1 MSAILK
7 FIREN
12 HILALIEQAI
22 VKKKSRLSLNA
33 FEITE
38 IPNLLYN
45 CMDVEN
51 LYLHRNKITVIPVQI
66 TDLLNL
72 TTLTLD
78 YNNLSTLPPELGN
91 LKNLVN
97 LNISY
102 NPLNVLI
109 PEIGELENLEAFWCN
124 RIGLREIPKE
134 IGKLSK
140 LDTFGARGN
149 ELTTIPEEMTKLAK
163 LRWLTLEN
171 NQIETLPDGL
181 DKMEALVHCNL
192 RNNNLREFPMS
203 ILKCSDLMFLQINNN
218 QISSLP
224 EDFDTSFLTG
234 LEMID
239 LRLNPI
245 CELSHPEH
253 PLVRYAEELPSSEAL
268 QELSSQASSS
278 RGHAQMAVNATQL
291 RLPPPR
297 HPPDPNVVGDD
308 SLQLVVNGT
317 QIRPQRHTP
326 DPLLVEMDLDASSI
340 ESSEDWE
347 NSVNSSELDVQY
359 QSDEDR
365 ADNEAI
371 GMVLPEL
378 SRYASTAS

>member
-12 HILALIEQAI
+12 HILALIEQALS
-22 VKKKSRLSLNA
+22 KKKTRLSLND
-33 FEITE
+33 FEIIE
-38 IPNLLYN
+38 IPSLLYT
-45 CMDVEN
+45 CAEIEH
-51 LYLHRNKITVIPVQI
+51 LYLHKNKINTVPIEIMQLV
-66 TDLLNL
+66 NL

-78 YNNLSTLPPELGN
+78 YNNISSLPSEIGN

-124 RIGLREIPKE
+124 RIGLRELPKE
-134 IGKLSK
+134 IGKLEK

-149 ELTTIPEEMTKLAK
+149 ELTTIPDEMTELSK

-171 NQIETLPDGL
+171 NHIVTLPSTM
-181 DKMEALVHCNL
+181 DKMESLVHCNL
-192 RNNNLREFPMS
+192 RNNKIKEFPSS
-203 ILKCSDLMFLQINNN
+203 ILKCAELMFLQLNNN
-218 QISSLP
+218 QISTLP
-224 EDFDTSFLTG
+224 ADFDTSFLSV

-239 LRLNPI
+239 LRMNPI
-245 CELSHPEH
+245 CDSAHVEH
-253 PLVRYAEELPSSEAL
+253 PLVRYTEELPTTDSHLVDISSV
-268 QELSSQASSS
+268 ASSS
-278 RGHAQMAVNATQL
+278 NRATGAQALAVNATAL
-291 RLPPPR
+291 RLPAVPVGR
-297 HPPDPNVVGDD
+297 HPDPMVF
-308 SLQLVVNGT
+308 
-317 QIRPQRHTP
+317 
-326 DPLLVEMDLDASSI
+326 EMDLDASSV

-359 QSDEDR
+359 QSDEER
-365 ADNEAI
+365 ADNEIAQFFQAV

-378 SRYASTAS
+378 SRYASTAT

>member
-1 MSAILK
+1 MSVILK

-33 FEITE
+33 FEIIE
-38 IPNLLYN
+38 IPDLLYT
-45 CMDVEN
+45 CSDVEH
-51 LYLHRNKITVIPVQI
+51 LYLHRNKITVVPQEI
-66 TDLLNL
+66 TQLLNL

-78 YNNLSTLPPELGN
+78 YNNITHLPPEIGH

-102 NPLNVLI
+102 NPLKVLI

-134 IGKLSK
+134 IGKLEK

-149 ELTTIPEEMTKLAK
+149 ELVALPEEITKLTR
-163 LRWLTLEN
+163 LRWLTLEDN
-171 NQIETLPDGL
+171 YIETIPDNM
-181 DKMEALVHCNL
+181 DNMEALVHCNL
-192 RNNNLREFPMS
+192 RNNRVKEFPLS
-203 ILKCSDLMFLQINNN
+203 ILKCPDLMFLQLNNN
-218 QISSLP
+218 QISYLP
-224 EDFDTSFLTG
+224 PDFDTCYLSV

-245 CELSHPEH
+245 CELTHPEH
-253 PLVRYAEELPSSEAL
+253 PQVRYADEHPIPDPNLQDLSLQPS
-268 QELSSQASSS
+268 SSS
-278 RGHAQMAVNATQL
+278 RHGAQALAINATAL
-291 RLPPPR
+291 RLPAVPPNR
-297 HPPDPNVVGDD
+297 HAEPMVIAE
-308 SLQLVVNGT
+308 L
-317 QIRPQRHTP
+317 
-326 DPLLVEMDLDASSI
+326 DLDGSSV

-359 QSDEDR
+359 QSDEER
-365 ADNEAI
+365 AENEAV

>member
-22 VKKKSRLSLNA
+22 VKKKSRLSLNG
-33 FEITE
+33 FEIIE
-38 IPNLLYN
+38 IPTLLYT
-45 CMDVEN
+45 CSDVEH
-51 LYLHRNKITVIPVQI
+51 LYLHRNKIKVIPVDI
-66 TDLLNL
+66 TQLVNL

-78 YNNLSTLPPELGN
+78 YNNISCLPPEISN

-124 RIGLREIPKE
+124 KIGLREIPKE
-134 IGKLSK
+134 IGKLEK

-149 ELTTIPEEMTKLAK
+149 ELKTIPDEMTKLSK

-171 NQIETLPDGL
+171 NCIETLPDSM

-192 RNNNLREFPMS
+192 RNNQIRDFPS
-203 ILKCSDLMFLQINNN
+203 SVLKCPDLMFLQLNNN
-218 QISSLP
+218 QIALLP
-224 EDFDTSFLTG
+224 EPFDTSFLSV

-253 PLVRYAEELPSSEAL
+253 PLVRYAEELPIPDPAMID
-268 QELSSQASSS
+268 LSHQPSSSS
-278 RGHAQMAVNATQL
+278 RGHVGQGLAINATAL
-291 RLPPPR
+291 RLPAVPQAR
-297 HPPDPNVVGDD
+297 HPEP
-308 SLQLVVNGT
+308 LV
-317 QIRPQRHTP
+317 
-326 DPLLVEMDLDASSI
+326 LEMDLDASSVG
-340 ESSEDWE
+340 SSEDWE

-359 QSDEDR
+359 QSDEER
-365 ADNEAI
+365 AENEIAQFFQAV

>member
-38 IPNLLYN
+38 IPSLLYT
-45 CMDVEN
+45 CLDIEH
-51 LYLHRNKITVIPVQI
+51 LYLHRNKIITVPVQI
-66 TDLLNL
+66 TQLLNL

-78 YNNLSTLPPELGN
+78 YNNISSLPSEIGN

-102 NPLNVLI
+102 NPLKVLI
-109 PEIGELENLEAFWCN
+109 PEIGDLDNLEAFWCN
-124 RIGLREIPKE
+124 RIELREIPKE

-149 ELTTIPEEMTKLAK
+149 HLKTIPVEMTRLSK

-171 NQIETLPDGL
+171 NEIETLPDTMDG
-181 DKMEALVHCNL
+181 MEALVHCNL
-192 RNNNLREFPMS
+192 RNNRLRDLPPSF
-203 ILKCSDLMFLQINNN
+203 LKCSELMFLQLNNN

-224 EDFDTSFLTG
+224 EDFDTSFLAI

-239 LRLNPI
+239 LRFNPI
-245 CELSHPEH
+245 CDLPHPEH
-253 PLVRYAEELPSSEAL
+253 PLVRYTEALPSAEAPLSESL
-268 QELSSQASSS
+268 PASSG
-278 RGHAQMAVNATQL
+278 RPHAHAAALAVNATAL
-291 RLPPPR
+291 RLPAAPA
-297 HPPDPNVVGDD
+297 
-308 SLQLVVNGT
+308 
-317 QIRPQRHTP
+317 QRH
-326 DPLLVEMDLDASSI
+326 DPLLIEMELDASSI
-340 ESSEDWE
+340 ESSSDWE
-347 NSVNSSELDVQY
+347 NSVDSSELDVQY
-359 QSDEDR
+359 QSDEER
-365 ADNEAI
+365 ADNDAV

>member
-33 FEITE
+33 FEIIE
-38 IPNLLYN
+38 IPELLYT
-45 CMDVEN
+45 CADVEH
-51 LYLHRNKITVIPVQI
+51 LYLHRNKITVVPVEI
-66 TDLLNL
+66 TQLVNL

-78 YNNLSTLPPELGN
+78 YNNISFLPPEIGH

-102 NPLNVLI
+102 NPLHVLL

-124 RIGLREIPKE
+124 KIGLREIPKE
-134 IGKLSK
+134 IGKLEK

-149 ELTTIPEEMTKLAK
+149 ELKTIPEEMTKLNR

-171 NQIETLPDGL
+171 NYIETLPSTMDS
-181 DKMEALVHCNL
+181 MEALVHCNL
-192 RNNNLREFPMS
+192 RNNRVKEFPVS
-203 ILKCSDLMFLQINNN
+203 ILKCPDLMFLQLNNN
-218 QISSLP
+218 QISSIPEKFDMTYLP
-224 EDFDTSFLTG
+224 V

-239 LRLNPI
+239 LRMNPI
-245 CELSHPEH
+245 CELAHPDH
-253 PLVRYAEELPSSEAL
+253 PLVRYAEELPSAEGTL
-268 QELSSQASSS
+268 VDLSSQPSSSS
-278 RGHAQMAVNATQL
+278 RHAAAQALAINATAL
-291 RLPPPR
+291 RLPAVPPNR
-297 HPPDPNVVGDD
+297 HAEPMV
-308 SLQLVVNGT
+308 
-317 QIRPQRHTP
+317 I
-326 DPLLVEMDLDASSI
+326 EMELDASSV

-347 NSVNSSELDVQY
+347 NSVDSSDLDVQY
-359 QSDEDR
+359 QSDEER
-365 ADNEAI
+365 AENEIAQFFQAV

>member
-22 VKKKSRLSLNA
+22 AKKKSRLSLNA
-33 FEITE
+33 FEIIE
-38 IPNLLYN
+38 IPDLLYT
-45 CMDVEN
+45 CSDVEH
-51 LYLHRNKITVIPVQI
+51 LYLHRNKITVVPVEI
-66 TDLLNL
+66 TQLVNL

-78 YNNLSTLPPELGN
+78 YNNITQLPPEIGH

-102 NPLNVLI
+102 NPLKVLI

-134 IGKLSK
+134 IGKLEK

-149 ELTTIPEEMTKLAK
+149 EIIALPEEITKLSK

-171 NQIETLPDGL
+171 NLIERLPRSM

-192 RNNNLREFPMS
+192 RNNKVKEFPLS
-203 ILKCSDLMFLQINNN
+203 ILKCPDLMFLQLNNN
-218 QISSLP
+218 QISYLP
-224 EDFDTSFLTG
+224 SEFDTCYLSV

-245 CELSHPEH
+245 CELAHPEH
-253 PLVRYAEELPSSEAL
+253 PLVRYAEELPATDSTL
-268 QELSSQASSS
+268 VDLSSQPSSSS
-278 RGHAQMAVNATQL
+278 RHGAQALAINATAL
-291 RLPPPR
+291 RLPAVPPNR
-297 HPPDPNVVGDD
+297 HNEPMV
-308 SLQLVVNGT
+308 
-317 QIRPQRHTP
+317 I
-326 DPLLVEMDLDASSI
+326 EMDLDASSV

-359 QSDEDR
+359 QSDEER
-365 ADNEAI
+365 AENEAV

>member
-22 VKKKSRLSLNA
+22 AKKKSRLSLNA
-33 FEITE
+33 FEIIE
-38 IPNLLYN
+38 IPELLYT
-45 CMDVEN
+45 CSDVEH
-51 LYLHRNKITVIPVQI
+51 LYLHRNKITVVPVEI
-66 TDLLNL
+66 TQLVNL

-78 YNNLSTLPPELGN
+78 YNNITHLPPEIGH

-102 NPLNVLI
+102 NPLKVLI

-124 RIGLREIPKE
+124 RIGLRDIPKE
-134 IGKLSK
+134 IGKLEK

-149 ELTTIPEEMTKLAK
+149 EIVALPEEITKLSK

-171 NQIETLPDGL
+171 NLIERLPRSM

-192 RNNNLREFPMS
+192 RNNRVKEFPLS
-203 ILKCSDLMFLQINNN
+203 ILKCPDLMFLQLNNN
-218 QISSLP
+218 QISYLP
-224 EDFDTSFLTG
+224 SEFDTCYLSV

-245 CELSHPEH
+245 CELAHPEH
-253 PLVRYAEELPSSEAL
+253 PLVRYAEELPSSESTL
-268 QELSSQASSS
+268 VDLSSQPSSSS
-278 RGHAQMAVNATQL
+278 RHGAQALAINATAL
-291 RLPPPR
+291 RLPAVPPNR
-297 HPPDPNVVGDD
+297 HAEPMV
-308 SLQLVVNGT
+308 
-317 QIRPQRHTP
+317 I
-326 DPLLVEMDLDASSI
+326 EMDLDASSV

-359 QSDEDR
+359 QSDEER
-365 ADNEAI
+365 AENEIAQFFQAV

>member
-12 HILALIEQAI
+12 HILAVIEQAI
-22 VKKKSRLSLNA
+22 AKKKSRLSLNS

-38 IPNLLYN
+38 IPSLLYT
-45 CMDVEN
+45 CMDVEH
-51 LYLHRNKITVIPVQI
+51 LYLHLNNITTIPVQI
-66 TDLLNL
+66 TQLLNL

-78 YNNLSTLPPELGN
+78 YNNINTLPAEIGN

-102 NPLNVLI
+102 NPLGVLI
-109 PEIGELENLEAFWCN
+109 PEIGDLENLEAFWCN
-124 RIGLREIPKE
+124 RIGLKEIPKE
-134 IGKLSK
+134 IGKLAK

-149 ELTTIPEEMTKLAK
+149 ELQTIPEEMTRLTK
-163 LRWLTLEN
+163 LRWLTLEYNEIDALPNTMN
-171 NQIETLPDGL
+171 NL
-181 DKMEALVHCNL
+181 EALVHCNL
-192 RNNNLREFPMS
+192 RHNSLKEFPTS
-203 ILKCSDLMFLQINNN
+203 LLKCGDLMFLQLNHN
-218 QISSLP
+218 QIASIP
-224 EDFDTSFLTG
+224 EYFNTNACPV

-245 CELSHPEH
+245 CELSHQDH
-253 PLVRYAEELPSSEAL
+253 PLIRYTEELPQSD
-268 QELSSQASSS
+268 ASLISS
-278 RGHAQMAVNATQL
+278 RHHAAQALAVNATAL
-291 RLPPPR
+291 RLPAVPNHRHVGPEPPML
-297 HPPDPNVVGDD
+297 D
-308 SLQLVVNGT
+308 
-317 QIRPQRHTP
+317 I
-326 DPLLVEMDLDASSI
+326 ELDASSI

-359 QSDEDR
+359 QSDDER
-365 ADNEAI
+365 ADNEAV

>member
-12 HILALIEQAI
+12 HILAVIEQA
-22 VKKKSRLSLNA
+22 VAKKKSRLSLNA
-33 FEITE
+33 FEIAE
-38 IPNLLYN
+38 IPNLLYT
-45 CMDVEN
+45 CLDVEH
-51 LYLHRNKITVIPVQI
+51 LYLHKNKISSLSVQL
-66 TDLLNL
+66 TQLSNL

-78 YNNLSTLPPELGN
+78 YNNLTSLPSEISN

-102 NPLNVLI
+102 NPLNELI

-149 ELTTIPEEMTKLAK
+149 ELKEIPEEMTSLQK
-163 LRWLTLEN
+163 LRWLTLEY
-171 NQIETLPDGL
+171 NQIETLPNTM
-181 DKMEALVHCNL
+181 DKMESLVHCNL
-192 RNNNLREFPMS
+192 RNNQIREFPMS
-203 ILKCSDLMFLQINNN
+203 IMKCPDLMFLQLNNN
-218 QISSLP
+218 QISSMP
-224 EDFDTSFLTG
+224 ENFDTSPLTM

-239 LRLNPI
+239 IRSNPI
-245 CELSHPEH
+245 CDLPHQEY
-253 PLVRYAEELPSSEAL
+253 PLVRFTEEIIPNP
-268 QELSSQASSS
+268 QPSSS
-278 RGHAQMAVNATQL
+278 RTHATQALAVNATAL
-291 RLPPPR
+291 RLPAVPAAR
-297 HPPDPNVVGDD
+297 HN
-308 SLQLVVNGT
+308 
-317 QIRPQRHTP
+317 
-326 DPLLVEMDLDASSI
+326 DPLVIAEMELDASSI

-359 QSDEDR
+359 QSDEER
-365 ADNEAI
+365 AENEFAQFFQAI

>member
-12 HILALIEQAI
+12 HILAVIEQAI
-22 VKKKSRLSLNA
+22 VKKSRLSLNA

-38 IPNLLYN
+38 IPSLLYT
-45 CMDVEN
+45 CLEVQH
-51 LYLHRNKITVIPVQI
+51 LYLHKNKITNVPMQI
-66 TDLLNL
+66 THLINL

-78 YNNLSTLPPELGN
+78 YNNIIALPSEIGN

-102 NPLNVLI
+102 NPLDVLI
-109 PEIGELENLEAFWCN
+109 PELFELENLEAFWCN
-124 RIGLREIPKE
+124 RTGLKELPKE
-134 IGKLSK
+134 IGKLEK

-149 ELTTIPEEMTKLAK
+149 ELTTIPEEMTRLSKLK
-163 LRWLTLEN
+163 WLTLEN
-171 NQIETLPDGL
+171 NHIETLPNTM

-192 RNNNLREFPMS
+192 RHNRLQELPS
-203 ILKCSDLMFLQINNN
+203 SLLKCPDLMYLQLNNN

-224 EDFDTSFLTG
+224 EDFDTSFLSV
-234 LEMID
+234 LEVID

-245 CELSHPEH
+245 CELTHIEH
-253 PLVRYAEELPSSEAL
+253 PMVRYTDEPFPVEGVDVGGTDSLEHVEDPLGGQRVQAL
-268 QELSSQASSS
+268 
-278 RGHAQMAVNATQL
+278 AVNATAL
-291 RLPPPR
+291 RIPAAP
-297 HPPDPNVVGDD
+297 V
-308 SLQLVVNGT
+308 
-317 QIRPQRHTP
+317 QRHGEP
-326 DPLLVEMDLDASSI
+326 VMDVDFDASSI

-365 ADNEAI
+365 IENEIAQFFQAV

>member
-12 HILALIEQAI
+12 HILAVIEQAI
-22 VKKKSRLSLNA
+22 AKKKSRLSLNA

-38 IPNLLYN
+38 IPTLLYS
-45 CMDVEN
+45 CLELEH
-51 LYLHRNKITVIPVQI
+51 LYLHLNNIRTVPVQI
-66 TDLLNL
+66 TELLNL

-78 YNNLSTLPPELGN
+78 YNNITSLPSEIGN

-102 NPLNVLI
+102 NPLKVLI

-149 ELTTIPEEMTKLAK
+149 ELKTIPEEMTRLTK
-163 LRWLTLEN
+163 LRWLTLEK
-171 NQIETLPDGL
+171 NQIETLPNNL
-181 DKMEALVHCNL
+181 DNMEAIVHCNL
-192 RNNNLREFPMS
+192 RKNRLKEFPAS
-203 ILKCSDLMFLQINNN
+203 FLKCPDMMFLQLNNN
-218 QISSLP
+218 QISILP
-224 EDFDTSFLTG
+224 ENFDTSAMTV

-239 LRLNPI
+239 LRDNPI

-253 PLVRYAEELPSSEAL
+253 PLIRYVDEPLPTDTSP
-268 QELSSQASSS
+268 SSS
-278 RGHAQMAVNATQL
+278 RQHVGPLAAQALAVNATAL
-291 RLPPPR
+291 RLPAVPAPR
-297 HPPDPNVVGDD
+297 HPD
-308 SLQLVVNGT
+308 LIL
-317 QIRPQRHTP
+317 
-326 DPLLVEMDLDASSI
+326 EMEMDASSV

-359 QSDEDR
+359 QSDEER
-365 ADNEAI
+365 GDNEIAQFFQAV

>member
-12 HILALIEQAI
+12 HILAIIEQAI
-22 VKKKSRLSLNA
+22 AKKKSRLSLNS

-38 IPNLLYN
+38 IPLLLYS
-45 CMDVEN
+45 CLELEH
-51 LYLHRNKITVIPVQI
+51 LYLHLNNITTVPVQI
-66 TDLLNL
+66 TELLNL

-78 YNNLSTLPPELGN
+78 YNNITSLPAEIGN

-102 NPLNVLI
+102 NPLKVLI

-124 RIGLREIPKE
+124 KIGLREIPKE

-149 ELTTIPEEMTKLAK
+149 ELKTIPEEMTWLTK

-171 NQIETLPDGL
+171 NQIETLPNCL
-181 DKMEALVHCNL
+181 HNMEAIVHCNL
-192 RNNNLREFPMS
+192 RRNRLKEFPVS
-203 ILKCSDLMFLQINNN
+203 LLKCVDMMFLQLNNN

-224 EDFDTSFLTG
+224 ENFSTNSMTL

-239 LRLNPI
+239 LRDNPI
-245 CELSHPEH
+245 CELSHPDH
-253 PLVRYAEELPSSEAL
+253 PLVRYTDDLPSV
-268 QELSSQASSS
+268 SQDISPSSS
-278 RGHAQMAVNATQL
+278 RPQHGGAIAAQALAVNATAL
-291 RLPPPR
+291 RLPAVPAPR
-297 HPPDPNVVGDD
+297 HPD
-308 SLQLVVNGT
+308 LIL
-317 QIRPQRHTP
+317 
-326 DPLLVEMDLDASSI
+326 EMEIDASSI

-359 QSDEDR
+359 QSDEER
-365 ADNEAI
+365 GDNEAV

>member
-22 VKKKSRLSLNA
+22 AKKKSRLSLNG

-38 IPNLLYN
+38 IPGLLYT
-45 CMDVEN
+45 CLEVEH
-51 LYLHRNKITVIPVQI
+51 LYLHKNKISIFPVEI
-66 TDLLNL
+66 TLLINL

-78 YNNLSTLPPELGN
+78 YNNLSSLPTEIGN

-97 LNISY
+97 LNLSY

-109 PEIGELENLEAFWCN
+109 PEIGDLEKLEAFWCN
-124 RIGLREIPKE
+124 RIGLKEIPKE
-134 IGKLSK
+134 IGKLTQ

-149 ELTTIPEEMTKLAK
+149 ELKTIPEEMTSLAK

-171 NQIETLPDGL
+171 NQIETLPDTM
-181 DKMEALVHCNL
+181 DRMTALVHCNL
-192 RNNNLREFPMS
+192 RNNRLEQFPSS
-203 ILKCSDLMFLQINNN
+203 ILKCKELMFLQLNSN
-218 QISSLP
+218 QISSVPANL
-224 EDFDTSFLTG
+224 DTSLVPG

-239 LRLNPI
+239 LRSNPI

-253 PLVRYAEELPSSEAL
+253 ALIKYTDEATTQTSDSNGSLASAMPSTSRVYGAQAL
-268 QELSSQASSS
+268 AL
-278 RGHAQMAVNATQL
+278 NATAL
-291 RLPPPR
+291 RLPAAPE
-297 HPPDPNVVGDD
+297 H
-308 SLQLVVNGT
+308 Q
-317 QIRPQRHTP
+317 HP
-326 DPLLVEMDLDASSI
+326 DPLVIEMDLDSSSV

-347 NSVNSSELDVQY
+347 NSVNSSVLDVQY
-359 QSDEDR
+359 QSEDDID
-365 ADNEAI
+365 DNDIAQFFQAV

-378 SRYASTAS
+378 SKYASMAC

>member
-22 VKKKSRLSLNA
+22 VKRKSRLSLNA
-33 FEITE
+33 FEMTE
-38 IPNLLYN
+38 IPDLLYT
-45 CMDVEN
+45 CMEVQH
-51 LYLHRNKITVIPVQI
+51 LYLHKNKISVIPVQI
-66 TDLLNL
+66 TELLNL

-78 YNNLSTLPPELGN
+78 YNNIKSLPSEIGN

-134 IGKLSK
+134 IGKLEK

-149 ELTTIPEEMTKLAK
+149 QLQSIPEEMTMLAK

-171 NQIETLPDGL
+171 NEIEMMPATMDS
-181 DKMEALVHCNL
+181 MVALVHCNV
-192 RNNNLREFPMS
+192 RNNRIKEFPIS
-203 ILKCSDLMFLQINNN
+203 ILKCTELMYLQLNNN
-218 QISSLP
+218 QISTLP
-224 EDFDTSFLTG
+224 PDFDTCFLPD
-234 LEMID
+234 LETID
-239 LRLNPI
+239 LRMNPI
-245 CELSHPEH
+245 CDLTHPEH
-253 PLVRYAEELPSSEAL
+253 PLVRYTDELPTAEP
-268 QELSSQASSS
+268 ELSSQGSASS
-278 RGHAQMAVNATQL
+278 RHPQNVE
-291 RLPPPR
+291 RLAINGTAIRLQPGNPPR
-297 HPPDPNVVGDD
+297 HNNDHVLD
-308 SLQLVVNGT
+308 
-317 QIRPQRHTP
+317 
-326 DPLLVEMDLDASSI
+326 MDMDASSV

-359 QSDEDR
+359 QSEDER
-365 ADNEAI
+365 AENEAV
-371 GMVLPEL
+371 GAALPEL

>member
-33 FEITE
+33 YEIIE
-38 IPNLLYN
+38 IPSLLYT
-45 CMDVEN
+45 CSDVEH
-51 LYLHRNKITVIPVQI
+51 LYLHRNKITIVPMEI
-66 TDLLNL
+66 TQLVNL

-78 YNNLSTLPPELGN
+78 YNNISSLPPEIGN

-109 PEIGELENLEAFWCN
+109 PEIGDLENLEAFWCN
-124 RIGLREIPKE
+124 KIGLREIPKE
-134 IGKLSK
+134 IGKLEK

-149 ELTTIPEEMTKLAK
+149 ELKTIPDEMTKLSK

-171 NQIETLPDGL
+171 NQIETLPDTM

-192 RNNNLREFPMS
+192 RNNRVREFPIS
-203 ILKCSDLMFLQINNN
+203 ILKCPDLMFLQLNNN
-218 QISSLP
+218 QIVCLP
-224 EDFDTSFLTG
+224 DTFDTSFLSV

-245 CELSHPEH
+245 CELAHPDH
-253 PLVRYAEELPSSEAL
+253 PLVRYCEELPTTEGNLGDMSSLA
-268 QELSSQASSS
+268 SSSS
-278 RGHAQMAVNATQL
+278 RGHAAQALAINATAL
-291 RLPPPR
+291 RIPAVPVNR
-297 HPPDPNVVGDD
+297 HPEP
-308 SLQLVVNGT
+308 LV
-317 QIRPQRHTP
+317 
-326 DPLLVEMDLDASSI
+326 LEMELDASSV

-359 QSDEDR
+359 QSDDER
-365 ADNEAI
+365 AENEAV

>member
-22 VKKKSRLSLNA
+22 VKRKSRLSLNA

-38 IPNLLYN
+38 IPDLLYT
-45 CMDVEN
+45 CFEVQH
-51 LYLHRNKITVIPVQI
+51 LYLHKNKITTIPVQI
-66 TDLLNL
+66 TELLNL

-78 YNNLSTLPPELGN
+78 YNNIKSLPSEIGN

-134 IGKLSK
+134 IGKLEK

-149 ELTTIPEEMTKLAK
+149 ELKTIPEEMTRLTK

-171 NQIETLPDGL
+171 NEIETLPATMDS
-181 DKMEALVHCNL
+181 MVALVHCNL
-192 RNNNLREFPMS
+192 RNNRLREFPGS
-203 ILKCSDLMFLQINNN
+203 VLKCAELMYLQLNNN
-218 QISSLP
+218 QISALP
-224 EDFDTSFLTG
+224 EDFDTSFLAD

-245 CELSHPEH
+245 CELSHPDH
-253 PLVRYAEELPSSEAL
+253 PLVRYTEELPTTEGAP
-268 QELSSQASSS
+268 ELASQGSASS
-278 RGHAQMAVNATQL
+278 
-291 RLPPPR
+291 R
-297 HPPDPNVVGDD
+297 HPQN
-308 SLQLVVNGT
+308 LAVNGT
-317 QIRPQRHTP
+317 ALRIPPANQRHN
-326 DPLLVEMDLDASSI
+326 DPIVLDMDLDASSI

-359 QSDEDR
+359 QSEDER
-365 ADNEAI
+365 AENEAV
-371 GMVLPEL
+371 GAALPEL

>member
-12 HILALIEQAI
+12 HILALIEQTIA
-22 VKKKSRLSLNA
+22 KKKSRLSLNA
-33 FEITE
+33 YEITE
-38 IPNLLYN
+38 IPGLLYT
-45 CMDVEN
+45 CLEVEH
-51 LYLHRNKITVIPVQI
+51 LYLHRNKITNVPVQI
-66 TDLLNL
+66 TQLVNL

-78 YNNLSTLPPELGN
+78 YNNIDSLPAEIGN

-102 NPLNVLI
+102 NPLKVLI
-109 PEIGELENLEAFWCN
+109 PEIGDLENLEAFWCN

-134 IGKLSK
+134 IGKLEK

-149 ELTTIPEEMTKLAK
+149 ELKTIPEEMTKLSR

-171 NQIETLPDGL
+171 NLIETLPNTMDR
-181 DKMEALVHCNL
+181 METLVHCNL
-192 RNNNLREFPMS
+192 RNNRIREFPES
-203 ILKCSDLMFLQINNN
+203 VLRCSELMFLQLNNN
-218 QISSLP
+218 EISFLP
-224 EDFDTSFLTG
+224 DDFSTSFLSS

-239 LRLNPI
+239 LRQNPI

-253 PLVRYAEELPSSEAL
+253 HLVRYSDEIPTADGTGEV
-268 QELSSQASSS
+268 SSQASTGS
-278 RGHAQMAVNATQL
+278 RQGAQALAINATAL
-291 RLPPPR
+291 RLPAVPAPR
-297 HPPDPNVVGDD
+297 HADPMA
-308 SLQLVVNGT
+308 
-317 QIRPQRHTP
+317 IA
-326 DPLLVEMDLDASSI
+326 EMDLDASSV

-359 QSDEDR
+359 QSDEER
-365 ADNEAI
+365 AENEAV

>member
-12 HILALIEQAI
+12 HILALIEQTIA
-22 VKKKSRLSLNA
+22 KKKSRLSLNA

-38 IPNLLYN
+38 IPGLLYT
-45 CMDVEN
+45 CLEVEH
-51 LYLHRNKITVIPVQI
+51 LYLHRNKITNVPVQI
-66 TDLLNL
+66 TQLVNL

-78 YNNLSTLPPELGN
+78 YNNISSLPAEIGN

-102 NPLNVLI
+102 NPLKVLI
-109 PEIGELENLEAFWCN
+109 PEICELENLEAFWCN

-134 IGKLSK
+134 IGKLAK

-149 ELTTIPEEMTKLAK
+149 ELKTIPDEMTKLSK

-171 NQIETLPDGL
+171 NNIETLPNNMDR
-181 DKMEALVHCNL
+181 MEALVHCNL
-192 RNNNLREFPMS
+192 RNNRLREFPAS
-203 ILKCSDLMFLQINNN
+203 TLKCAELMYLQLNNN

-224 EDFDTSFLTG
+224 EDFDTSFLAV

-245 CELSHPEH
+245 CELAHLDH
-253 PLVRYAEELPSSEAL
+253 PLVRYHEELPTTMGPLS
-268 QELSSQASSS
+268 ELSAQASNSS
-278 RGHAQMAVNATQL
+278 RLGAQALAVNATAL
-291 RLPPPR
+291 RLPAVPAARP
-297 HPPDPNVVGDD
+297 HPDPRVIELDV
-308 SLQLVVNGT
+308 
-317 QIRPQRHTP
+317 
-326 DPLLVEMDLDASSI
+326 DASSV

-359 QSDEDR
+359 QSDEER
-365 ADNEAI
+365 AENEIAQFFQAV

>member
-12 HILALIEQAI
+12 HILAVIEQAI
-22 VKKKSRLSLNA
+22 AKKKSRLSLNS

-38 IPNLLYN
+38 IPALLYT
-45 CMDVEN
+45 CLDVEH
-51 LYLHRNKITVIPVQI
+51 LYLHINNITTVPVQI
-66 TDLLNL
+66 TQLLNL

-78 YNNLSTLPPELGN
+78 YNNINSLPAEIGN

-102 NPLNVLI
+102 NPLKVLI

-124 RIGLREIPKE
+124 RIQLKELPKE
-134 IGKLSK
+134 IGKLLK
-140 LDTFGARGN
+140 LDTLGARGN
-149 ELTTIPEEMTKLAK
+149 ELKTIPEEMTRLTK
-163 LRWLTLEN
+163 LRWLTLEH
-171 NQIETLPDGL
+171 NQIETLPSGMRN
-181 DKMEALVHCNL
+181 MESLVHCNL
-192 RNNNLREFPMS
+192 RHNRLREFPDD
-203 ILKCSDLMFLQINNN
+203 LLECNDLMFLQLNNN

-224 EDFDTSFLTG
+224 EDFNTNAMPV

-239 LRLNPI
+239 LRHNPI
-245 CELSHPEH
+245 CQLTHLEH
-253 PLVRYAEELPSSEAL
+253 PLIRYTEELPTSDII
-268 QELSSQASSS
+268 QELPSSSS
-278 RGHAQMAVNATQL
+278 RGHVVPHGAQALAVNATAL
-291 RLPPPR
+291 RLPAVPAPR
-297 HPPDPNVVGDD
+297 HP
-308 SLQLVVNGT
+308 
-317 QIRPQRHTP
+317 
-326 DPLLVEMDLDASSI
+326 DPLMIDMELDASSI

-359 QSDEDR
+359 QSDDER
-365 ADNEAI
+365 IDNEIAHFFQAV